1 MADTP
6 LIDPSLLAKL
16 SESERAEAL
25 AAAEAAQRAEKRAE
39 ERAKQRKLAQN
50 NDTKSNVNGNNTNG
64 SSNGT
69 ATLSEEQEEQ
79 RAIAEAQERRMLERQ
94 RERELDLERRR
105 VMSAGGNSRKTSS
118 NLEGGSNTTNG
129 GLVFVSKRK
138 RGTGQISAADSTTGD
153 ASTSVSLAASKS
165 RKVDS
170 LQPSNTNNNSSQQSH
185 LTASQLASIKKAYLG
200 EKTVKNET
208 TAASSYDSS
217 SSRNG
222 QGSNANASIR
232 QRLREQRQKR
242 RVKKTVFKFEW
253 DGNDDTFEDDD
264 PLYGGT
270 MRKDSSNNR
279 YNGRYQ
285 QSSPRNGGNS
295 SSGGI
300 SRPPQSYTAKQQ
312 LQQDDIKFGKGNK
325 KKKSKNYDT
334 VTSVHTVST
343 KPLDKMTN
351 RDWRIYRENYNIVVK
366 GGKSPPPLRSFRE
379 VPKGIP
385 PIHPSLLNAIE
396 NKLKYTNPS
405 PIQRQA
411 IPIGMQRRDL
421 IGIAE
426 TGSGKTASFGIPLCH
441 HVMMFPQSILDTV
454 DEEGPLALVM
464 APTRELALQ
473 INVEFGKLLSSQSN
487 IVSFA
492 VVGGQSI
499 TEQATKIRTGVHIV
513 VGTPGRIN
521 DCIEMTY
528 LVLNQCSYIVL
539 DEVCH
544 YIIAMFVRCC
554 MIFCSHNVHFLFV
567 TATPG

>member
-6 LIDPSLLAKL
+6 LIDPSLLAEL

-50 NDTKSNVNGNNTNG
+50 SDTSSNVNGNNTNG
-64 SSNGT
+64 SDGT

-79 RAIAEAQERRMLERQ
+79 RAISEAQERRMLERQ

-105 VMSAGGNSRKTSS
+105 VMGGGGNSRKTSS
-118 NLEGGSNTTNG
+118 NLDGGSNTTSSGG

-138 RGTGQISAADSTTGD
+138 RGTGQISSDTTATGD
-153 ASTSVSLAASKS
+153 ASTSLSLAASKS
-165 RKVDS
+165 RKFDIS
-170 LQPSNTNNNSSQQSH
+170 QQPSNTNNNSNQQSH

-208 TAASSYDSS
+208 TAASSYDNS

-253 DGNDDTFEDDD
+253 DRNEDTFEDDD

-285 QSSPRNGGNS
+285 QSSPRNGGSS

-325 KKKSKNYDT
+325 RKKSKNYDT

-544 YIIAMFVRCC
+544 YIIAMFVRCY
-554 MIFCSHNVHFLFV
+554 IYLL
-567 TATPG
+567 T

>member
-6 LIDPSLLAKL
+6 LIDPSLLAGL

-50 NDTKSNVNGNNTNG
+50 NDTSNVNGNTNG
-64 SSNGT
+64 GT
-69 ATLSEEQEEQ
+69 AALSEEQEEQ
-79 RAIAEAQERRMLERQ
+79 RALAEAQERRIRERQ

-105 VMSAGGNSRKTSS
+105 VMGGGNSRKTSS
-118 NLEGGSNTTNG
+118 NLDGGSNTTSSGG

-138 RGTGQISAADSTTGD
+138 RGTGQISSDTATTGD

-165 RKVDS
+165 RKVDNS
-170 LQPSNTNNNSSQQSH
+170 QISNNNNSSQQSH

-208 TAASSYDSS
+208 TAASSYDNS

-222 QGSNANASIR
+222 QGSNTNASIR

-253 DGNDDTFEDDD
+253 DGNEDTFEDDD

-285 QSSPRNGGNS
+285 QSSPRNGSS